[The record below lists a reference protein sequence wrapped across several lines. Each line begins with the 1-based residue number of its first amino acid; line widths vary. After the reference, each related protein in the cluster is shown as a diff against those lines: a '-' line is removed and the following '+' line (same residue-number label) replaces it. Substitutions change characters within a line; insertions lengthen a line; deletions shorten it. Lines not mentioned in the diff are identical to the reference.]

1 MLPTQIRESFDI
13 DMIVVF
19 AVFQR
24 LCFNSETAMGER
36 NDRSNNVP
44 VELT

>member
-1 MLPTQIRESFDI
+1 M

-19 AVFQR
+19 VVFLR
-24 LCFNSETAMGER
+24 LCFNSETAMEKR
-36 NDRSNNVP
+36 NDRGNNVR